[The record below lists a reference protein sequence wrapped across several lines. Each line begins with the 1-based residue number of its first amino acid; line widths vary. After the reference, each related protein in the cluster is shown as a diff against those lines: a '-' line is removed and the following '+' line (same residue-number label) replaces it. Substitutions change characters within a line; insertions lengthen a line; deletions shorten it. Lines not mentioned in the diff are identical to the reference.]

1 MVSCLVLPLPALPV
15 CLAVVQLLRPCSAQF
30 AVVGPPEPIL
40 AMVGEDAELPCHLS
54 PKMSAEHME
63 LMWERSSPRQVV
75 HTYAHGQEDT
85 PAAEYGGR
93 TSILRE
99 DITAGKAALQIR
111 DVRASDRGTYLCYF
125 QDGDF
130 FENARVELE
139 VAALGSDP
147 HIEMKGYEAG
157 GIQLECLSAGWY
169 PQPQIQ
175 WRDTRGHGLPA
186 EVATEAA
193 DPQGLYAASASV
205 ILEGSSGEGVSC
217 VIRNP
222 LLGQERSAMVSIAGP
237 FFRSVEPWAVAL
249 AVLLPALLFLLLG
262 TWCFLRQHRKIRALT
277 KEKERERT
285 QKEAAEAEMQQQR
298 SAMESLQAELS
309 WRKMQYLERGQS
321 QAYAEWKM
329 ALFQPV
335 DLFLDPDTAHPRL
348 RVSVDKRSLQ
358 LTETREDLPD
368 NPERFSENPC
378 VLGCESFMSGRHFWE
393 VDVGDRRDWCVGVC
407 RENVER
413 KSPVRLRPENGFWGM
428 RRSHGGD
435 YRGLTDRQTKLT
447 VAHPPERV
455 GIFLDYELG
464 EVSFYNA
471 INGSHIFTFPRTSFS
486 GPLRPIFGIWTL
498 DPRPL
503 TICPAQKAVGTS
515 VVPDPGPDPSL
526 ETPVSLG
533 SAEGNG
539 DPQAEETSLLLAA
552 QPGAESILNHK
563 ISQQEITY
571 YKHTEGGTSLTLIQC
586 SHMRLST
593 QGAERVSFPKVTR
606 PALNNQS

>member
-1 MVSCLVLPLPALPV
+1 
-15 CLAVVQLLRPCSAQF
+15 
-30 AVVGPPEPIL
+30 
-40 AMVGEDAELPCHLS
+40 MVGEDAELPCHLF

-63 LMWERSSPRQVV
+63 LMWVRSSPRQVV

-130 FENARVELE
+130 FENAQVQLE
-139 VAALGSDP
+139 VAGTNPCCTHRWWVCPSPALGSDP

-205 ILEGSSGEGVSC
+205 ILEGSSGQGVSC

-309 WRKMQYLERGQS
+309 WRKIQYLEREDRS
-321 QAYAEWKM
+321 QAYADLKM

-335 DLFLDPDTAHPRL
+335 DLILDLDSVHPKL
-348 RVSVDKRSLQ
+348 CVSEDQRSLRPAEKEQ
-358 LTETREDLPD
+358 NLPD
-368 NPERFSENPC
+368 HPKRFSWHYSA
-378 VLGCESFMSGRHFWE
+378 LGCKSFRSGRHFWE
-393 VDVGDRRDWCVGVC
+393 VDVKDRKQWQVGVC
-407 RENVER
+407 RQNVE
-413 KSPVRLRPENGFWGM
+413 KKVRVNMNPENGFWVVGLYPENN
-428 RRSHGGD
+428 
-435 YRGLTDRQTKLT
+435 YRALTEPQTKLT
-447 VAHPPERV
+447 VVDSPARV
-455 GIFLDYELG
+455 GVFLDYELG

-471 INGSHIFTFPRTSFS
+471 IDGSHIFTFPPTSFS
-486 GPLRPIFGIWTL
+486 GPLRPIFGISTFEST
-498 DPRPL
+498 PL

-515 VVPDPGPDPSL
+515 IVPDPGPDPSL
-526 ETPVSLG
+526 ETPVSQG

-552 QPGAESILNHK
+552 QPGPEGLLNCK
-563 ISQQEITY
+563 MSQQENT
-571 YKHTEGGTSLTLIQC
+571 KDTLSEGLY
-586 SHMRLST
+586 
-593 QGAERVSFPKVTR
+593 
-606 PALNNQS
+606 